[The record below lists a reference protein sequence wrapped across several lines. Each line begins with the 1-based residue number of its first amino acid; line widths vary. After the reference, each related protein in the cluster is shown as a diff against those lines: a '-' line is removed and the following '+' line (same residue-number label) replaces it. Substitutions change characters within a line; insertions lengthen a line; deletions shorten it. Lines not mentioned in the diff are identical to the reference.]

1 MTMSGAAH
9 AALAAMYADNRV
21 LVFGHRGASAYAP
34 MNTLPAFELAAA
46 QGADGIELDVHRTRD
61 GHIVIVHDFTVDKT
75 TDGSGRV
82 TDMTLAQVRAL
93 DAGSWFGEAF
103 RGTRVPTLDEVFEAV
118 GQRLYVNVELKS
130 ESSETDGLEQAVA
143 DVIARHNV
151 QQRVIVSSFNP
162 LALARFR
169 GLMPDVPAGFLYDA
183 TVGEPLSLL
192 RAVGLTVEA
201 LHPHQ
206 VLLDAG
212 LMVLARTHGWWVNAW
227 TVNDPARAVEL
238 RGVGVDMVMT
248 DNPDT
253 VRHALG

>member
-1 MTMSGAAH
+1 MGSEAAR
-9 AALAAMYADNRV
+9 AALTTMYAAGRM

-46 QGADGIELDVHRTRD
+46 QGADGIELDAHRTRD
-61 GHIVIVHDFTVDKT
+61 GHIVILHDFTVDKT
-75 TDGSGRV
+75 TDGSGRI
-82 TDMTLAQVRAL
+82 TDMTLERVRAL
-93 DAGSWFGEAF
+93 DAGSWFGDAF
-103 RGTRVPTLDEVFEAV
+103 RGVGIPTLDEVFEAV

-130 ESSETDGLEQAVA
+130 ESQETDGLEQAVA
-143 DVIARHNV
+143 DVIARHGM

-169 GLMPDVPAGFLYDA
+169 ALLPAAPAAFLYDE
-183 TVGEPLSLL
+183 TLGDPLSVL

-201 LHPHQ
+201 LHPHH

-212 LMVLARTHGWWVNAW
+212 LMVLARTHGWWVNTW
-227 TVNDPARAVEL
+227 TVNDPARAVAL
-238 RGVGVDMVMT
+238 RDLGVDTVMT

-253 VRHALG
+253 VRRALG